1 LKVALEA
8 LNQACQA
15 YFEFGARG
23 SSLYRAGELVLLGD
37 QLPMFAIYLTQGQ
50 QQCVATSCLHDL
62 TSSGSRGKRMTM
74 SICDYR
80 EVSME
85 NVSD

>member
-1 LKVALEA
+1 M
-8 LNQACQA
+8 
-15 YFEFGARG
+15 RP
-23 SSLYRAGELVLLGD
+23 AGELVLLGD

-50 QQCVATSCLHDL
+50 QQCVATSCLHDV